1 MSPTDPTR
9 ETAAPKAPSHRLDDD
24 PVRRFTFK
32 QDLERIDARTR
43 DSIRSHGAQDPATL
57 SRRIRELD
65 REWPIER
72 ALMAGAGAW
81 VWLGLI
87 LGTAVKRRLYVIP
100 AIAGAMVIAYAFL
113 GWAPPVLILR
123 RLGFRTRG
131 EIDLERTA
139 LKALR
144 GDFSGVMADPDFDA
158 RVERAIQAAA

>member
-1 MSPTDPTR
+1 MDADRKHAGDGRTVLQQPLSAPPTHPALK
-9 ETAAPKAPSHRLDDD
+9 AALADFR
-24 PVRRFTFK
+24 
-32 QDLERIDARTR
+32 
-43 DSIRSHGAQDPATL
+43 
-57 SRRIRELD
+57 
-65 REWPIER
+65 R
-72 ALMAGAGAW
+72 ALVSVMVFSAAVNLLMLAGPLYMLQIYDRVLASRSVPTLLALS
-81 VWLGLI
+81 VI
-87 LGTAVKRRLYVIP
+87 L
-100 AIAGAMVIAYAFL
+100 VIAYAFL